1 MQIVSATVEDAR
13 RIAEIHV
20 ATWQAAYVGIVPA
33 DFLAGLSVDQRE
45 AYWRQ
50 EIPLGKQQVALAK
63 LGDAVI
69 GWVSY
74 GPSRDADAAPGAAEI
89 WAIYVAPEC
98 WSTGAGRQLWVHARA
113 QLVQQGFQSASLWV
127 LANNRRA
134 IDFYEKAGFAP
145 DIAST
150 KEFTLGGATLTEIRY
165 TASLK
170 NTAAAG

>member
-1 MQIVSATVEDAR
+1 MQIFSATVEDAR

-45 AYWRQ
+45 VYWRQ

-63 LGDAVI
+63 LGDAVL

-74 GPSRDADAAPGAAEI
+74 GPSRDVDALPAAAEI
-89 WAIYVAPEC
+89 WAIYVAPEH
-98 WSTGAGRQLWVHARA
+98 WSTGVGRQLWVHARA
-113 QLVQQGFQSASLWV
+113 QLVQQGFESVSLWV

-134 IDFYEKAGFAP
+134 IGFYDKAGFVP

-150 KEFTLGGATLTEIRY
+150 KQFTLGSATLTEVRY
-165 TASLK
+165 IAPLK
-170 NTAAAG
+170 NTAVAG